1 MGIYETELGY
11 KVTEFNGGLDVTEDG
26 EFVCELI
33 GKTLNDYRTDKDDED
48 SDIDDD
54 LLEADIKEQ
63 VEVEV
68 FLDNIYGRNL
78 LKKILN
84 FC

>member
-11 KVTEFNGGLDVTEDG
+11 KVTEFNGGLYVTEDG

-54 LLEADIKEQ
+54 LLEADIKEHKEQ
-63 VEVEV
+63 VEVE
-68 FLDNIYGRNL
+68 RKNL
-78 LKKILN
+78 RKKI
-84 FC
+84 

>member
-11 KVTEFNGGLDVTEDG
+11 KVTEFNGGLYVTEDG
-26 EFVCELI
+26 KYVCELI

-63 VEVEV
+63 VEVKRQ
-68 FLDNIYGRNL
+68 YGRNL
-78 LKKILN
+78 LKEILN

>member
-26 EFVCELI
+26 EFVCELY
-33 GKTLNDYRTDKDDED
+33 GKTLDDYRFDG
-48 SDIDDD
+48 DIDDD
-54 LLEADIKEQ
+54 LLEADIKER

-68 FLDNIYGRNL
+68 NMGGIY
-78 LKKILN
+78 
-84 FC
+84 

>member
-26 EFVCELI
+26 EFVCELY
-33 GKTLNDYRTDKDDED
+33 GKTLDDYRVDE
-48 SDIDDD
+48 DIDDD
-54 LLEADIKEQ
+54 KLEADIEEQ

-68 FLDNIYGRNL
+68 FLDNALWEEFTKR
-78 LKKILN
+78 
-84 FC
+84 C

>member
-11 KVTEFNGGLDVTEDG
+11 KVTEFNGGLDVTENG

-63 VEVEV
+63 VEVKRQ
-68 FLDNIYGRNL
+68 YGRKL
-78 LKKILN
+78 RKEILN

>member
-84 FC
+84 FY

>member
-63 VEVEV
+63 VEVKV
-68 FLDNIYGRNL
+68 LLVNIYGRKL
-78 LKKILN
+78 LKEILN
-84 FC
+84 FY

>member
-26 EFVCELI
+26 EFVCELY
-33 GKTLNDYRTDKDDED
+33 GKTLDDYRVDE
-48 SDIDDD
+48 DIDDD
-54 LLEADIKEQ
+54 KLEADIEEQ

-68 FLDNIYGRNL
+68 FLDNMGGIY
-78 LKKILN
+78 
-84 FC
+84 

>member
-1 MGIYETELGY
+1 MSVYETELGY
-11 KVTEFNGGLDVTEDG
+11 QVRESIDGLYVTESG

-33 GKTLNDYRTDKDDED
+33 DKTLNDYRTDKDDED

-63 VEVEV
+63 VEVEA
-68 FLDNIYGRNL
+68 FLDNMGGIY
-78 LKKILN
+78 
-84 FC
+84 

>member
-26 EFVCELI
+26 EFVCELT

-48 SDIDDD
+48 SDIDEEK
-54 LLEADIKEQ
+54 LNADIYKEQ
-63 VEVEV
+63 VDVED
-68 FLDNIYGRNL
+68 FMANMQGNYW
-78 LKKILN
+78 LKYVKS
-84 FC
+84 

>member
-1 MGIYETELGY
+1 MGTYETELGY
-11 KVTEFNGGLDVTEDG
+11 QVRETIDGLDVTEDG
-26 EFVCELI
+26 EFVCELT

-63 VEVEV
+63 VEVEA
-68 FLDNIYGRNL
+68 FLDNMGGIY
-78 LKKILN
+78 
-84 FC
+84 